1 MENKKIKIKNLSVAY
16 DVEPV
21 IWDINVEIEKGK
33 LTAIVGPNGAGKS
46 TLFKTILG
54 LIQPL
59 TGEISITSNTNNLL
73 SYVPQTSSI
82 DWDFPATVF
91 DVVLMGRYQNLG
103 LFKRPTKKDK
113 EIAEKA
119 IQKVDL
125 EEFSDRQINNLSGG
139 QKQRVFLARA
149 LAQGTDLYLLDEPFQ
164 GVDAHSE
171 KMIVSILREL
181 VNEGKT
187 IVIVHHDLQTIEEY
201 FDNVVLINKNIIA
214 SGKVTD
220 VFTDDNISNTYS
232 PKLNYFKQR
241 ELEEND

>member
-119 IQKVDL
+119 IKKVDL
-125 EEFSDRQINNLSGG
+125 KEFSNRQINNLSGG

-201 FDNVVLINKNIIA
+201 FDNVALINKNIIA